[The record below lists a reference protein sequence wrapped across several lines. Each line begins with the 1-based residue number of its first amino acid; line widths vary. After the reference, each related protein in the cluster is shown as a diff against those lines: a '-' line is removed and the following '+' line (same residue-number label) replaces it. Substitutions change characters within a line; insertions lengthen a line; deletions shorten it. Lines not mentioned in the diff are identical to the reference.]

1 MSYSLD
7 EKRKILTQC
16 VSEKTPIE
24 IKYTTL
30 AGKTS
35 NKKFLPV
42 FVRGNSAKGKDVGTT
57 NDRVFNL
64 TIEKIE
70 ILKLPLGIDL
80 NKIKSKEKKETE
92 STTSNQ
98 TSSGT
103 KNKYRFDSKEDEKSW
118 TKPKTNKSNYSSG
131 SNYTAE
137 SLREATQNSNNSQQA
152 SEDYTEEDT
161 YFERDDDVNHNHVSK
176 MLEKLRKE
184 LLVLDKRN
192 PLFHS
197 AHRVNN
203 Y

>member
-70 ILKLPLGIDL
+70 ILKLTIVNTYDT
-80 NKIKSKEKKETE
+80 III
-92 STTSNQ
+92 
-98 TSSGT
+98 
-103 KNKYRFDSKEDEKSW
+103 
-118 TKPKTNKSNYSSG
+118 
-131 SNYTAE
+131 
-137 SLREATQNSNNSQQA
+137 NNN
-152 SEDYTEEDT
+152 
-161 YFERDDDVNHNHVSK
+161 F
-176 MLEKLRKE
+176 
-184 LLVLDKRN
+184 
-192 PLFHS
+192 P
-197 AHRVNN
+197 
-203 Y
+203 